1 MHRCSV
7 YIAIDQSV
15 GRPGDRIL
23 KPVPLQDIYLQ
34 KNGTSQLG
42 VTLGYDSTAHGGCL
56 YVCEVSNL
64 ANIDIQIHHSS
75 LHLHPDTSLSFSFER
90 LHYIWAEFWSK

>member
-1 MHRCSV
+1 MHRSSV

-15 GRPGDRIL
+15 GGPGDRIL
-23 KPVPLQDIYLQ
+23 KPVPLQDIYLE

-64 ANIDIQIHHSS
+64 ANIDILYTTRVCISTPTH
-75 LHLHPDTSLSFSFER
+75 SFSFEH
-90 LHYIWAEFWSK
+90 LHYIWAEFWNR